1 MLFVCS
7 RNQWRSLTAEK
18 MFANHA
24 FFQVKSAGTEA
35 SARVRV
41 NAKMLD
47 WAQMVFV
54 MEKHHRDK
62 LLQRFPQQ
70 MESKKVVVLDIPDV
84 YQLMDPEL
92 MDELQ
97 TAVQVY
103 INT

>member
-1 MLFVCS
+1 MFVCS

-18 MFANHA
+18 MFANHP

-62 LLQRFPQQ
+62 LLQRFPRQ
-70 MESKKVVVLDIPDV
+70 MESKKVVVLEIPDV
-84 YQLMDPEL
+84 YQLMDKEL

-103 INT
+103 VST